1 MNLGVFLVH
10 AVFNGPKDTD
20 ESIVMSRMRLNL
32 TRTLNC
38 WRRKWQ
44 ACVISRCDTS
54 MYSQW
59 YLNEICS
66 SRNLGVMNIGG
77 VFIVRAVQ
85 YKYARLHSIEN
96 IIYLYCK
103 MIVDTFSVV
112 QMLCIEKR
120 KGYSNYIC
128 IYY

>member
-66 SRNLGVMNIGG
+66 SRNLGVMNIGD

-85 YKYARLHSIEN
+85 YKYSRLHSIEN
-96 IIYLYCK
+96 IFALQDDSRYILSCAN
-103 MIVDTFSVV
+103 VV
-112 QMLCIEKR
+112 
-120 KGYSNYIC
+120 Y
-128 IYY
+128 